1 MSPLDERSA
10 RAALDQARP
19 VVARLGDG
27 RDPEDNAADIIE
39 GWGAV
44 ETALRSLLGGT
55 SLSGQALVRELR
67 QREQLGINE
76 AHAVLAFLGARDRAG
91 QVDYKPSAAD
101 VTAARDGFAAV
112 EGRLLAGPAPAA
124 TTSYAP
130 LATPGH
136 ASRIADVAASGG
148 DYTTP
153 IGTGHRG
160 PLPFLALALGGL
172 IAVVGIGYYFAT
184 RGSNT
189 NSLDKG
195 IELYK
200 QHSPVAARDY
210 FQQAVAQNPKDVRAH
225 VYLARTK
232 RETGDTIGAK
242 NELATAVQLDPNSQL
257 ALREMGTLLL
267 AQNQNALA
275 RNFLVRAVAVDTLDK
290 DSKGFLGC
298 ALARLGSPE
307 ADKWLQRGGPGVWQ
321 QCAVAARAPR
331 VIGPNGQPIAPGAPR
346 PAAPF

>member
-1 MSPLDERSA
+1 LSPLDERSA

-19 VVARLGDG
+19 VIARLGDG

-91 QVDYKPSAAD
+91 QVDYRPSTAD
-101 VTAARDGFAAV
+101 VAAARDGFGAV
-112 EGRLLAGPAPAA
+112 EGRLLAGAPAAA

-148 DYTTP
+148 DYAPPTT
-153 IGTGHRG
+153 TGARS

-172 IAVVGIGYYFAT
+172 IAVVGVAVYFST
-184 RGSNT
+184 RGSDNAAF
-189 NSLDKG
+189 DKG
-195 IELYK
+195 LELFK
-200 QHSPVAARDY
+200 QHSPVAAQGY
-210 FQQAVAQNPKDVRAH
+210 FQQAVQQHPQDVRAR
-225 VYLARTK
+225 VYLART
-232 RETGDTIGAK
+232 RRDNRDTVGAR
-242 NELATAVQLDPNSQL
+242 NELATAIQLDPNSQL

-267 AQNQNALA
+267 AQNQNTLA
-275 RNFLVRAVAVDTLDK
+275 RNFLVRAVAVDTLDR

-321 QCAVAARAPR
+321 QCAASARAPR
-331 VIGPNGQPIAPGAPR
+331 VIGPNGVPIQPGAR
-346 PAAPF
+346 PGTPF

>member
-1 MSPLDERSA
+1 LSPLDERSA

-19 VVARLGDG
+19 VIARLGDG

-91 QVDYKPSAAD
+91 QVDYRPSTAD
-101 VTAARDGFAAV
+101 VAAARDGFAAV
-112 EGRLLAGPAPAA
+112 EGRLLAGTPAA
-124 TTSYAP
+124 ATNSYAP

-148 DYTTP
+148 DYSPPTT
-153 IGTGHRG
+153 GARS

-172 IAVVGIGYYFAT
+172 IAVVGAAVYFTT
-184 RGSNT
+184 RGSS
-189 NSLDKG
+189 NSALDKG

-210 FQQAVAQNPKDVRAH
+210 FQQAVAQDPKDVRAH
-225 VYLARTK
+225 VYLARTR
-232 RETGDTIGAK
+232 RETGDTAGAK
-242 NELATAVQLDPNSQL
+242 NELATAIQLDPNSQL
-257 ALREMGTLLL
+257 ALREMGTLLI

-275 RNFLVRAVAVDTLDK
+275 RNFLVRAVAVDTLDR

-298 ALARLGSPE
+298 ALARLGSSE
-307 ADKWLQRGGPGVWQ
+307 ADKWLQRGGPGPWQ
-321 QCAVAARAPR
+321 TCAASARAPR
-331 VIGPNGQPIAPGAPR
+331 VIGPNGVPVVQPGAR
-346 PAAPF
+346 PATTF

>member
-1 MSPLDERSA
+1 LSPLDERSA

-19 VVARLGDG
+19 VVARIGDG

-55 SLSGQALVRELR
+55 SLAGQALVRELR

-91 QVDYKPSAAD
+91 QVDYRP
-101 VTAARDGFAAV
+101 T
-112 EGRLLAGPAPAA
+112 PAAA

-148 DYTTP
+148 DYTP
-153 IGTGHRG
+153 
-160 PLPFLALALGGL
+160 PLEGGRRSPMPFLALALGGL
-172 IAVVGIGYYFAT
+172 IAVIALAVYFTT

-195 IELYK
+195 IELYR

-210 FQQAVAQNPKDVRAH
+210 FQQAVTQNPKDVRAH
-225 VYLARTK
+225 VYLARVK
-232 RETGDTIGAK
+232 RETGDTAGALS
-242 NELATAVQLDPNSQL
+242 ELTTAVQLEPGNQL

-267 AQNQNALA
+267 ARNQNTVA
-275 RNFLVRAVAVDTLDK
+275 RNFLVRAVAADTTDK

-321 QCAVAARAPR
+321 QCAAAARVPR
-331 VIGPNGQPIAPGAPR
+331 VLGPNGVPR
-346 PAAPF
+346 QLAAPAGSAPF